1 MKNQSKFSENYI
13 LLPVSKTHVNPQE
26 SPKVA
31 KFFTELQ
38 SSSEATTTITLNV
51 RKSAAQPGDEIAV
64 KVLDSI
70 DTEGAKLINISNE
83 ELANFRFSYPG
94 IRIIPERFYRP
105 AVCARERIKIQLS
118 QAQASASVT
127 LKITDQ
133 ENKAIAGATAVFFSD
148 FEASRGASGITDKT
162 GTVVL
167 KINSKIAERVYI
179 YSEHSYWGCFQTNVA
194 LSSEMTFK
202 LQPISQGH
210 TDALRYFYDTSGWA
224 PIEHKV
230 KIGIIDTGVGPH
242 KDLKILGG
250 RNMVRGENEADYND
264 DEGHG
269 THVGGII
276 GALGNL
282 KGVAVGAD
290 IMSYRVFPKG
300 QGASN
305 FDIMKAI
312 DQAIKDKCD
321 LINMSLGEA
330 HDDEAISSYIKD
342 AYNAGILCFAASG
355 NDNRGPLSFPAAY
368 SLAIAVS
375 AMGRKGT
382 FPDDSIQ
389 SGTVQEPY
397 GQDENNFIAD
407 FSNQGSET
415 DLTAPGVGIISTY
428 PGDHYAIMDGTSMAC
443 PAATGMAA
451 RILAGNPQILN
462 MARNQIRADEMVKYL
477 AIYTKLLGFGANF
490 EGKGMLYPNDELH
503 SKT

>member
-13 LLPVSKTHVNPQE
+13 LLPVSKTRVNPQE

-38 SSSEATTTITLNV
+38 SSSKATSTITLNV
-51 RKSAAQPGDEIAV
+51 RKRAAQPSDEIAV

-70 DTEGAKLINISNE
+70 DTEGAKLISISNE

-94 IRIIPERFYRP
+94 IRIIPEKFYRP
-105 AVCARERIKIQLS
+105 AVCARERIKIQMN

-127 LKITDQ
+127 LRITDQ

-148 FEASRGASGITDKT
+148 FEASRGASGITDQT
-162 GTVVL
+162 GTVIL
-167 KINSKIAERVYI
+167 KINGEVAERVYI
-179 YSEHSYWGCFQTNVA
+179 YPEHSYWGCFQTNVA
-194 LSSEMTFK
+194 LRSEMTFK
-202 LQPISQGH
+202 LQPISAGN
-210 TDALRYFYDTSGWA
+210 TDALRYFYDTSAW
-224 PIEHKV
+224 PPLPHKV

-242 KDLKILGG
+242 KDLEILGG
-250 RNMVRGENEADYND
+250 RNMVRGENEAEYND

-282 KGVAVGAD
+282 KGVAVGAE

-312 DQAIKDKCD
+312 DQAIKDECD

-330 HDDEAISSYIKD
+330 QDDEAISSYIKD

-355 NDNRGPLSFPAAY
+355 NDNRGPVSFPAAY

-375 AMGRKGT
+375 AMGRKDT
-382 FPDDSIQ
+382 FPDGSVQ
-389 SGTVQEPY
+389 SGTVREPY
-397 GQDENNFIAD
+397 GQDENNFVAD

-415 DLTAPGVGIISTY
+415 DLIAPGVGIISTY
-428 PGDHYAIMDGTSMAC
+428 PGDRYAIMDGTSMAC
-443 PAATGMAA
+443 PAATGIAA
-451 RILAGNPQILN
+451 RILAGNPKILN
-462 MARNQIRADEMVKYL
+462 MARNQTRADEMVKYL

-503 SKT
+503 S